1 MRRLFLLAF
10 IWGWSFLFIK
20 VILEDAPPTFLAW
33 GRIVLG
39 LAVLAVAM
47 RHRGERLPERRYWG
61 HLLVLGLAMSVLPFM
76 LIGWG
81 EEHIS
86 SALASV
92 LNACTPLFAAGF
104 AAGLLGERL
113 RPPQLAGIAV
123 GFLGVAVVAGV
134 GGGDLAGSSLLGSA
148 AVVLAGAGYG
158 FGFAYANRFT
168 TGLSALQLSF
178 GQLLAG
184 TLVLAPVAAVDVA
197 AGRVALG
204 PMAAL
209 CLVLLGTLGTG
220 YAYLLN
226 YRTLQESG
234 ATVAS
239 LVTYLVPLVAVAAGV
254 LVLGEPFTFRL
265 VLGGLIVVVGVALV
279 QGRLFSPRQAPQPVP
294 GPPAPT
300 ERPAGHGWRGGV
312 DHHLDAELAVVGAAA
327 QQVAVGGVLAGG
339 AGPIQVRPADVDQGE
354 GRGQRVDGAQL
365 GPDADQALGAVGVG
379 GAGEGGLDLGR
390 LADRDGG
397 DVPDH
402 EGREGVAGGDARQV
416 AGGQG
421 RGVAVQEGLDVGE
434 RCGVHGPD
442 PTMGARHARA
452 GLSRKELMPRW
463 RPARWHR
470 PSPTWP
476 GSGSSVSTA

>member
-1 MRRLFLLAF
+1 VRRLFLLAF

-33 GRIVLG
+33 GRIALG

-47 RHRGERLPERRYWG
+47 RGRGERLPERRYWA
-61 HLLVLGLAMSVLPFM
+61 HLAVLGLAMSVLPFI

-104 AAGLLGERL
+104 AAALLGERL
-113 RPPQLAGIAV
+113 RPPQLVGVAV

-134 GGGDLAGSSLLGSA
+134 GGGDLAGSSLLGSL

-184 TLVLAPVAAVDVA
+184 TVLLAPVAAVDLA

-204 PMAAL
+204 PRAAL

-239 LVTYLVPLVAVAAGV
+239 LVTYLVPLVAVVAGI
-254 LVLGEPFTFRL
+254 LVLGEPFSIRL
-265 VLGGLIVVVGVALV
+265 VLGGLVVVLGVALV
-279 QGRLFSPRQAPQPVP
+279 QGRLFGPRRPVPQPVP
-294 GPPAPT
+294 ET
-300 ERPAGHGWRGGV
+300 
-312 DHHLDAELAVVGAAA
+312 AAC
-327 QQVAVGGVLAGG
+327 
-339 AGPIQVRPADVDQGE
+339 D
-354 GRGQRVDGAQL
+354 
-365 GPDADQALGAVGVG
+365 
-379 GAGEGGLDLGR
+379 
-390 LADRDGG
+390 
-397 DVPDH
+397 
-402 EGREGVAGGDARQV
+402 
-416 AGGQG
+416 
-421 RGVAVQEGLDVGE
+421 
-434 RCGVHGPD
+434 
-442 PTMGARHARA
+442 
-452 GLSRKELMPRW
+452 
-463 RPARWHR
+463 
-470 PSPTWP
+470 
-476 GSGSSVSTA
+476 

>member
-33 GRIVLG
+33 GRIALG

-47 RHRGERLPERRYWG
+47 RGRGEPLPERRYWG
-61 HLLVLGLAMSVLPFM
+61 HLLVMGLAMSALPFL

-104 AAGLLGERL
+104 AAALLGERL
-113 RPPQLAGIAV
+113 RPPQLLGVAV

-148 AVVLAGAGYG
+148 AVVLASAGYG

-178 GQLLAG
+178 GQLLAA
-184 TLVLAPVAAVDVA
+184 TFLLAPAAVADVA
-197 AGRVALG
+197 AGRVDLG
-204 PMAAL
+204 PQAAL
-209 CLVLLGTLGTG
+209 CLFLLGALGTG

-254 LVLGEPFTFRL
+254 LVLGEPFSLRL
-265 VLGGLIVVVGVALV
+265 VLGGLIVILGVALV
-279 QGRLFSPRQAPQPVP
+279 QGRLLGPRRRHTTEPVP
-294 GPPAPT
+294 ET
-300 ERPAGHGWRGGV
+300 
-312 DHHLDAELAVVGAAA
+312 AA
-327 QQVAVGGVLAGG
+327 
-339 AGPIQVRPADVDQGE
+339 
-354 GRGQRVDGAQL
+354 
-365 GPDADQALGAVGVG
+365 
-379 GAGEGGLDLGR
+379 
-390 LADRDGG
+390 RD
-397 DVPDH
+397 
-402 EGREGVAGGDARQV
+402 
-416 AGGQG
+416 
-421 RGVAVQEGLDVGE
+421 
-434 RCGVHGPD
+434 
-442 PTMGARHARA
+442 
-452 GLSRKELMPRW
+452 
-463 RPARWHR
+463 
-470 PSPTWP
+470 
-476 GSGSSVSTA
+476 

>member
-1 MRRLFLLAF
+1 VRRLFLLAF

-20 VILEDAPPTFLAW
+20 VVLEDAPPTFLAW
-33 GRIVLG
+33 GRIALG

-47 RHRGERLPERRYWG
+47 RRRAEPLPERRYWG
-61 HLLVLGLAMSVLPFM
+61 HLVVLGLAMSVLPFM

-86 SALASV
+86 SALTSV

-113 RPPQLAGIAV
+113 RRPQLAGVAV

-184 TLVLAPVAAVDVA
+184 TVLLAPVAAVDLA
-197 AGRVALG
+197 AGRVHLG
-204 PMAAL
+204 PQAAL
-209 CLVLLGTLGTG
+209 SLVLLGTVGTG

-239 LVTYLVPLVAVAAGV
+239 LVTYLVPLVAVALGV
-254 LVLGEPFTFRL
+254 VVLDEPFSLRL
-265 VLGGLIVVVGVALV
+265 VIGGLVVVLGVALV
-279 QGRLFSPRQAPQPVP
+279 QGRLFGPRKVPQPVRE
-294 GPPAPT
+294 PA
-300 ERPAGHGWRGGV
+300 AC
-312 DHHLDAELAVVGAAA
+312 D
-327 QQVAVGGVLAGG
+327 
-339 AGPIQVRPADVDQGE
+339 
-354 GRGQRVDGAQL
+354 
-365 GPDADQALGAVGVG
+365 
-379 GAGEGGLDLGR
+379 
-390 LADRDGG
+390 
-397 DVPDH
+397 
-402 EGREGVAGGDARQV
+402 
-416 AGGQG
+416 
-421 RGVAVQEGLDVGE
+421 
-434 RCGVHGPD
+434 
-442 PTMGARHARA
+442 
-452 GLSRKELMPRW
+452 
-463 RPARWHR
+463 
-470 PSPTWP
+470 
-476 GSGSSVSTA
+476 

>member
-1 MRRLFLLAF
+1 VRRLFLLAF

-33 GRIVLG
+33 GRIALG
-39 LAVLAVAM
+39 LAVLVVAM
-47 RHRGERLPERRYWG
+47 RRRGESMPERRYWG

-113 RPPQLAGIAV
+113 RPPQLAGVAI
-123 GFLGVAVVAGV
+123 GFLGVAAVAGV
-134 GGGDLAGSSLLGSA
+134 GGGDLAGSSLLGSL
-148 AVVLAGAGYG
+148 AVVLASAGYG

-184 TLVLAPVAAVDVA
+184 TVILAPVAVIDVA

-204 PMAAL
+204 PQAAL
-209 CLVLLGTLGTG
+209 CLLLLGTLGTG

-239 LVTYLVPLVAVAAGV
+239 LVTYLVPLVAVVAGV
-254 LVLGEPFTFRL
+254 LVLGEPFSLRL
-265 VLGGLIVVVGVALV
+265 ILGGLVVIGGVALV
-279 QGRLFSPRQAPQPVP
+279 QGRLFGPREPTRQP
-294 GPPAPT
+294 
-300 ERPAGHGWRGGV
+300 
-312 DHHLDAELAVVGAAA
+312 
-327 QQVAVGGVLAGG
+327 
-339 AGPIQVRPADVDQGE
+339 
-354 GRGQRVDGAQL
+354 
-365 GPDADQALGAVGVG
+365 
-379 GAGEGGLDLGR
+379 
-390 LADRDGG
+390 LADTTCD
-397 DVPDH
+397 
-402 EGREGVAGGDARQV
+402 
-416 AGGQG
+416 
-421 RGVAVQEGLDVGE
+421 
-434 RCGVHGPD
+434 
-442 PTMGARHARA
+442 
-452 GLSRKELMPRW
+452 
-463 RPARWHR
+463 
-470 PSPTWP
+470 
-476 GSGSSVSTA
+476 

>member
-1 MRRLFLLAF
+1 VRRLLLLAF

-20 VILEDAPPTFLAW
+20 VIVEDAPPTFLAW
-33 GRIVLG
+33 GRIALG
-39 LAVLAVAM
+39 LAVLVVAM
-47 RHRGERLPERRYWG
+47 RRRGEALPERRYWA

-113 RPPQLAGIAV
+113 RPPQLVGVAI

-134 GGGDLAGSSLLGSA
+134 GSSDLAGSSLLGSL

-184 TLVLAPVAAVDVA
+184 TLILAPVAALDLA

-204 PMAAL
+204 PQAAL
-209 CLVLLGTLGTG
+209 CLLLLGTLGTG

-239 LVTYLVPLVAVAAGV
+239 LVTYLVPLVAVVAGI
-254 LVLGEPFTFRL
+254 LVLGEPFSLRL
-265 VLGGLIVVVGVALV
+265 ILGGLIVIAGVALV
-279 QGRLFSPRQAPQPVP
+279 QGRLFAPREPTRQP
-294 GPPAPT
+294 
-300 ERPAGHGWRGGV
+300 
-312 DHHLDAELAVVGAAA
+312 LAE
-327 QQVAVGGVLAGG
+327 
-339 AGPIQVRPADVDQGE
+339 
-354 GRGQRVDGAQL
+354 
-365 GPDADQALGAVGVG
+365 
-379 GAGEGGLDLGR
+379 
-390 LADRDGG
+390 
-397 DVPDH
+397 
-402 EGREGVAGGDARQV
+402 
-416 AGGQG
+416 
-421 RGVAVQEGLDVGE
+421 
-434 RCGVHGPD
+434 
-442 PTMGARHARA
+442 
-452 GLSRKELMPRW
+452 
-463 RPARWHR
+463 
-470 PSPTWP
+470 
-476 GSGSSVSTA
+476 STCD

>member
-1 MRRLFLLAF
+1 MTLPAWCARPAEFVNGCVDLIVEGKPIRRGPCWSGGSLERASCPTSCGVPVRRLFLLAF

-33 GRIVLG
+33 GRIALG
-39 LAVLAVAM
+39 LAVLAVALV
-47 RHRGERLPERRYWG
+47 RRREGLPERRYWG
-61 HLLVLGLAMSVLPFM
+61 HLLVLGLTMSVLPFM

-113 RPPQLAGIAV
+113 RPPQLAGIAI

-134 GGGDLAGSSLLGSA
+134 GGGDLAGSSLLGSV
-148 AVVLAGAGYG
+148 AVVVAGAGYG

-184 TLVLAPVAAVDVA
+184 TLLLAPVAAVDVA
-197 AGRVALG
+197 AGRVHLG
-204 PMAAL
+204 PWAAL

-254 LVLGEPFTFRL
+254 LVLGEPFSIRL
-265 VLGGLIVVVGVALV
+265 VLGGLIVVGGVALV
-279 QGRLFSPRQAPQPVP
+279 QGRLFGPRQESPQPVP
-294 GPPAPT
+294 
-300 ERPAGHGWRGGV
+300 E
-312 DHHLDAELAVVGAAA
+312 
-327 QQVAVGGVLAGG
+327 
-339 AGPIQVRPADVDQGE
+339 
-354 GRGQRVDGAQL
+354 
-365 GPDADQALGAVGVG
+365 GAV
-379 GAGEGGLDLGR
+379 
-390 LADRDGG
+390 RD
-397 DVPDH
+397 
-402 EGREGVAGGDARQV
+402 
-416 AGGQG
+416 
-421 RGVAVQEGLDVGE
+421 
-434 RCGVHGPD
+434 
-442 PTMGARHARA
+442 
-452 GLSRKELMPRW
+452 
-463 RPARWHR
+463 
-470 PSPTWP
+470 
-476 GSGSSVSTA
+476 